1 MTITIGWWAIPAIIT
16 IATII
21 FAFWPQRP
29 TGYGGDIAGAFQMMA
44 SIIVSLVAWLVWSL
58 LA

>member
-21 FAFWPQRP
+21 FALWPSRSDF
-29 TGYGGDIAGAFQMMA
+29 YGSDITGAFQLMA
-44 SIIVSLVAWLVWSL
+44 CIIVSLVAWVIWSL

>member
-21 FAFWPQRP
+21 FGVWPSRAQS
-29 TGYGGDIAGAFQMMA
+29 YGDSIGGAFQLMGYV
-44 SIIVSLVAWLVWSL
+44 IVSLVAWLVWSL